1 MFERLFRVLPP
12 SPIKGPG
19 DRGIPAAGLRRAVG
33 DSAGTTLANGL
44 YRLHTAAS
52 ATAADQLVQ
61 AAFPDFAGRIAC
73 FGVDWLGRQ
82 FSLDLARG
90 AESDPEV
97 LLFDVGA
104 GEALQ
109 IQVAFTRFHDE
120 ELVEY
125 TNAALAAEFFAQW
138 RKLHPQPLA
147 FDQCA
152 GYKVPLFLAGVDELT
167 NLEVIDLDV
176 YWTLT
181 GQLRVA
187 ALG

>member
-1 MFERLFRVLPP
+1 MFERLPKALPA
-12 SPIKGPG
+12 SPVQGPG
-19 DRGIPAAGLRRAVG
+19 DLGTPSDGPRSEVG
-33 DSAGTTLANGL
+33 DLAGTTLANGL

-52 ATAADQLVQ
+52 ATAADQLVR
-61 AAFPDFAGRIAC
+61 AAYPDFEGRIAC

-82 FSLDLARG
+82 FSLDPTRG
-90 AESDPEV
+90 TESDPEV

-104 GEALQ
+104 GEALE
-109 IQVAFTRFHDE
+109 IPVAFSRFHDE

-125 TNAALAAEFFAQW
+125 TDAALASEFFAQW
-138 RKLHPQPLA
+138 LKVHTEPLA

-152 GYKVPLFLAGVDELT
+152 GYRVPLFLGGADELA
-167 NLEVIDLDV
+167 NLEVIDIDV

>member
-1 MFERLFRVLPP
+1 MFERLSKVLPA
-12 SPIKGPG
+12 SPIEGPADLG
-19 DRGIPAAGLRRAVG
+19 TPADGPRHEVG
-33 DSAGTTLANGL
+33 ALAGTTLANGI

-52 ATAADQLVQ
+52 ATAADQLVR
-61 AAFPDFAGRIAC
+61 AAYPDFEGRIAC

-82 FSLDLARG
+82 FSLDPTRG
-90 AESDPEV
+90 TGSDPEV

-104 GEALQ
+104 GEALEMP
-109 IQVAFTRFHDE
+109 VAFSLFHDQ

-125 TNAALAAEFFAQW
+125 PDAALAADFFAQW
-138 RKLHPQPLA
+138 RKVHLESLA

-152 GYKVPLFLAGVDELT
+152 GYRVPLFHGGADELA
-167 NLEVIDLDV
+167 NLEVIDIDV